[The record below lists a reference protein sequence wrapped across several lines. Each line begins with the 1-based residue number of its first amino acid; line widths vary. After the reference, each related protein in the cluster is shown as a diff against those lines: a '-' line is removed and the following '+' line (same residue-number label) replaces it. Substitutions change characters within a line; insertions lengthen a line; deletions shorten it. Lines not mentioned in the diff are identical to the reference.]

1 MGIGDVKKGNLYI
14 VILDFRVSVGINE
27 NFGELFICDLFVY
40 DVVDYWIVEI
50 FDKLFKIIWFIVY
63 VVVYIFN

>member
-40 DVVDYWIVEI
+40 DVVDYWIMEI

>member
-14 VILDFRVSVGINE
+14 VILDFRVSVEINE